1 MKKVV
6 YFLISSSL
14 FISCKKE
21 NNAEVTT
28 TTTTKDTQELVDTA
42 DVAIE
47 DQVFDINSIPVST
60 ADLGDFPFFSAPKD
74 AKYINNVKPKDFDF
88 IVFATPN
95 DIFEV
100 EGKTF
105 RAWIHNE
112 NGKEVTSRYLFKSYD
127 DAILKAGGVKVFEGN
142 LEGEE
147 LKKYQELVTYKG
159 SDGTFTPIGDNKM
172 VCYVINH
179 ASGPIYIVY
188 EKKGY
193 PTASIQI
200 VQQAA
205 FKQTIE
211 KITSDKI
218 VSDLTNS
225 GKSILYINFDVD
237 KSTLTNEGAEVVAEI
252 AEALKK
258 DTTLKIS
265 VEGHTDNTGDSTH
278 NKKLSAQRA
287 EAVVTALV
295 AKGITKDR
303 LVAKGFGAE
312 NPLVANDS
320 EQNKAKNRRVELVKM

>member
-6 YFLISSSL
+6 YFLITSGI
-14 FISCKKE
+14 FFSCKNDKSV
-21 NNAEVTT
+21 EVTT
-28 TTTTKDTQELVDTA
+28 ETTTQEVETVSETTKP
-42 DVAIE
+42 
-47 DQVFDINSIPVST
+47 FDINTIPVSS
-60 ADLGDFPFFSAPKD
+60 ADLGDFPFFTAPRD

-88 IVFATPN
+88 IVFVTPES
-95 DIFEV
+95 IFEV

-105 RAWIHNE
+105 RSWIQPE
-112 NGKEVTSRYLFKSYD
+112 SGKDISGRYLFKSFE

-142 LEGEE
+142 LDGER
-147 LKKYQELVTYKG
+147 LKKYEELVTYKG
-159 SDGTFTPIGDNKM
+159 SDGTFIPSGDSKM
-172 VCYVINH
+172 VNYVINH
-179 ASGPIYIVY
+179 ISGPIYIVL
-188 EKKGY
+188 EQKDF
-193 PTASIQI
+193 PSSSIQM

-218 VSDLTNS
+218 VEDLTKA

-237 KSTLTNEGAEVVAEI
+237 KSTLTGDGAEVVAEI

-265 VEGHTDNTGDSTH
+265 VEGHTDNTGDGAH

-287 EAVVTALV
+287 DAVVAALI

-320 EQNKAKNRRVELVKM
+320 ESNKAKNRRVELVKI